1 MNETALKELL
11 EGVHGRLGIKSP
23 LRICEVSPPPLAGPA
38 SQECPPGSMFE
49 ELRTF
54 NRWVAGIY
62 KEFSQE
68 ARRSL
73 LSRFAGVEEMI
84 DNAFRRNDWTA
95 FQKAL
100 ANGRAVVTEL
110 QGREV

>member
-1 MNETALKELL
+1 MDETALKDLL
-11 EGVHGRLGIKSP
+11 EGVHGRLGTKPS
-23 LRICEVSPPPLAGPA
+23 LRTCDASPPSP
-38 SQECPPGSMFE
+38 SQERPPGSMFE

-84 DNAFRRNDWTA
+84 DDAFRRNDWAA

-100 ANGRAVVTEL
+100 ANGRAIVTEL
-110 QGREV
+110 QEREVR